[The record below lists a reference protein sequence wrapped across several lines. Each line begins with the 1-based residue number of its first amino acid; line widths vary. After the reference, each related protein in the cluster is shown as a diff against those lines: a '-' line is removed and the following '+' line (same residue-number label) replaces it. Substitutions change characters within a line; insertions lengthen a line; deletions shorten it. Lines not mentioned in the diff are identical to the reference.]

1 MENLNSKYEIP
12 MVLTNS
18 ALFSERETE
27 PLFSGGM
34 TNTSFGETTVEKLTM
49 FELGVTL
56 WSYISIVY
64 SYWYKEQYKQYLSNR
79 KQQ

>member
-1 MENLNSKYEIP
+1 MKSQWLSQIP
-12 MVLTNS
+12 P

-64 SYWYKEQYKQYLSNR
+64 SY
-79 KQQ
+79 